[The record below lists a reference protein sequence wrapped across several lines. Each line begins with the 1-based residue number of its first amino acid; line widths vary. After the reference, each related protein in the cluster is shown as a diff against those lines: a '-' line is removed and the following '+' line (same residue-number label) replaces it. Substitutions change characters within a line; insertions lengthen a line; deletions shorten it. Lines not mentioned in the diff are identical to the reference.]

1 MNALD
6 RKLWR
11 DLGQMKSQA
20 LAIALV
26 VMCGVGTYIMFL
38 ATLGALRV
46 TQDSYYRDY
55 RFADVFVTLKR
66 APESLRQ
73 RVQDIA
79 GVDQVETRVVAQV
92 RLDMPAFDEPVTA
105 LMVSLSDSLS
115 DSGSHGL
122 NALHLRE
129 GRLPAPGRPDEVVVS
144 TPFAQAHALQ
154 LGDRFYAI
162 LNGRRQALTLTGTA
176 LSPEFIQQMRPGSAF
191 PDYKRYGVMWMGRR
205 AFGQAYDMHDAFNDL
220 ALSLLPHADSQTVID
235 RIDELLKPYGG
246 LGAYPR
252 KDQRSHRFLN
262 QELQQLGTL
271 ASLFPAMF
279 MGIAAFLLKVV
290 IGRLVAMQREQVAT
304 LKAFGYGNLAVLWHY
319 LKMVS
324 VIVGLGIVGGIALG
338 TWLGKVLSG
347 IYMTFYH
354 FPYLKFSLPPGTAL
368 QAAAASLLAAGLG
381 TVFAVW
387 RAATLRPAQA
397 MRPEPPAS
405 YRETWVE
412 KLGLKRWLSQPTRM
426 IIRHIQRQTLKSML
440 TVLGIAMACG
450 IILTGLFQRDTV
462 GYMVNIH
469 FGMAQRED
477 LSLTFTDPT
486 AYRARFDLLGL
497 PGVRHVEVFRAVPVR
512 LRHAQRSYRTN
523 IRGIEPGGDIARV
536 LDTDLR
542 PVALPAEG
550 ILMTDFLARMLDV
563 RTGDRVVIEVLEGNR
578 PVREATV
585 SGLVREYL
593 GVSGYMHLAALN
605 RFMQEGPTLSGAYL
619 SVDSA
624 QIQSLYAQ
632 LKGMPRVAGVAQRAQ
647 EIRNFNRV
655 MNETMLFFTYVATV
669 FAVIIAFGVIYNSAR
684 IALTERGR
692 ELASLRVLG
701 FTRAEIAYIL
711 LGELGIL
718 TLAAIPLGLWL
729 GRGMCYY
736 IAHTMQSDLFRVPV
750 VLAPQT
756 YAFAVTVVLFSALLS
771 GLAVRRR
778 LDQLDLIAVL
788 KAAE

>member
-1 MNALD
+1 MKALD

-11 DLGQMKSQA
+11 DLWQMKSQA

-38 ATLGALRV
+38 TTLGALRA

-55 RFADVFVTLKR
+55 RFAEVFSTLKR
-66 APESLRQ
+66 APEPLRQ
-73 RVQDIA
+73 RMQAIA
-79 GVDQVETRVVAQV
+79 GVDQAETRVVAQV
-92 RLDMPAFDEPVTA
+92 RLDMPAFAEPVTA
-105 LMVSLSDSLS
+105 LMVSVS

-129 GRLPAPGRPDEVVVS
+129 GRLPAPERPDEVVVS
-144 TPFAQAHALQ
+144 TPFAQAHKLQ
-154 LGDRFYAI
+154 PGDRFYAI
-162 LNGRRQALTLTGTA
+162 LNGRRQALTLVGTA

-205 AFGQAYDMHDAFNDL
+205 ALGQAYDMHGAFNDL
-220 ALSLLPHADSQTVID
+220 ALSLRPGADSQYVID

-246 LGAYPR
+246 LGAYAR
-252 KDQRSHRFLN
+252 RDQRSHRFLS
-262 QELQQLGTL
+262 QELEQLGTL
-271 ASLFPAMF
+271 ATLFPAMF
-279 MGIAAFLLKVV
+279 MGIAAFLLNVV
-290 IGRLVAMQREQVAT
+290 IGRLVAMQREQIAT
-304 LKAFGYGNLAVLWHY
+304 LKAFGYNNLAVLWHY

-324 VIVGLGIVGGIALG
+324 VIVGLGVASGTALG
-338 TWLGKVLSG
+338 VWLGQVLSG
-347 IYMTFYH
+347 IYMEFYH
-354 FPYLKFSLPPGTAL
+354 FPYLKFSLQPGTVAE
-368 QAAAASLLAAGLG
+368 AAVASLLAAGAG

-397 MRPEPPAS
+397 MRPEPPAN

-426 IIRHIQRQTLKSML
+426 IIRHIQRRALKSML
-440 TVLGIAMACG
+440 TLLGIALACG
-450 IILTGLFQRDTV
+450 IILTGLFQRDTTS
-462 GYMVNIH
+462 YMVNIQ

-477 LSLTFTDPT
+477 LSVTFTDPT
-486 AYRARFDLLGL
+486 AYRVRFDLLGL
-497 PGVRHVEVFRAVPVR
+497 PGVQRVEVFRAVPVR
-512 LRHAQRSYRTN
+512 LRHGHHSYRTG
-523 IRGIEPGGDIARV
+523 IRGVEPGGDIQRL
-536 LDTDLR
+536 LDADLR
-542 PVALPAEG
+542 PVALPSDG
-550 ILMTDFLARMLDV
+550 ILLTDFLAKLLDV
-563 RTGDRVVIEVLEGNR
+563 RVGDRVVVEVLEGNR

-585 SGLVREYL
+585 AGLVNEYI
-593 GVSGYMHLAALN
+593 GVSGYMDLAALN

-624 QIQSLYAQ
+624 QLQSLYAQ
-632 LKGMPRVAGVAQRAQ
+632 LKGMPRIAGVAERAQ

-655 MNETMLFFTYVATV
+655 MQETMLFFTYVATV

-684 IALTERGR
+684 IALTERGH

-718 TLAAIPLGLWL
+718 TLFAIPLGLWL
-729 GRGMCYY
+729 GVWMCYF
-736 IAHTMQSDLFRVPV
+736 IASTMQNDLFRVPV
-750 VLAPQT
+750 VLVPQT
-756 YAFAVTVVLFSALLS
+756 YAFAAAVVLVSAILS

-788 KAAE
+788 KTAE

>member
-1 MNALD
+1 MKALD

-11 DLGQMKSQA
+11 DLAQMKSQA

-26 VMCGVGTYIMFL
+26 VMCGVGTFIMFL
-38 ATLGALRV
+38 STLEALRA

-55 RFADVFVTLKR
+55 RFAEVFVSLKR

-73 RVQDIA
+73 HVLDIP
-79 GVDQVETRVVAQV
+79 GVAQAETRVKAQV
-92 RLDMPAFDEPVTA
+92 RVDMPGFDEPVTA
-105 LMVSLSDSLS
+105 LMVSVSDR
-115 DSGSHGL
+115 GRHGL

-129 GRLPAPGRPDEVVVS
+129 GRLPSPWRADEVAVS

-162 LNGRRQALTLTGTA
+162 LNGRRQELTVVGTA
-176 LSPEFIQQMRPGSAF
+176 LSPEFIQQLRPGSAF
-191 PDYKRYGVMWMGRR
+191 PDYKRYGVMWMARR
-205 AFGQAYDMHDAFNDL
+205 ALGQAYDMEGAFNDL
-220 ALSLLPHADSQTVID
+220 ALSLQPHADSQDVID

-246 LGAYPR
+246 LGAYAR
-252 KDQRSHRFLN
+252 RDQLSHRFLT

-271 ASLFPAMF
+271 ASLFPTMF
-279 MGIAAFLLKVV
+279 MGIAAFLLNVV

-324 VIVGLGIVGGIALG
+324 MIVGLGVVGGTALG
-338 TWLGKVLSG
+338 VWLGKMLSG
-347 IYMTFYH
+347 IYMEFYH
-354 FPYLKFSLPPGTAL
+354 FPYLKFALQPGTAL
-368 QAAAASLLAAGLG
+368 MAAALSLLAAGAG

-397 MRPEPPAS
+397 MRPEPPAR

-412 KLGLKRWLSQPTRM
+412 KLGLKRWLSQPARM
-426 IIRHIQRQTLKSML
+426 IIRHIQRQMFKSTL

-462 GYMVNIH
+462 GYMVNIQ
-469 FGMAQRED
+469 FGMKQRED
-477 LSLTFTDPT
+477 LAVTFTDPT

-497 PGVRHVEVFRAVPVR
+497 PEVQHVEVFRAVPVR
-512 LRHAQRSYRTN
+512 LRHTHHSYRTS
-523 IRGIEPGGDIARV
+523 IRGIEPGGDITRV
-536 LDTDLR
+536 LDASLR
-542 PVALPAEG
+542 PVTLPADG
-550 ILMTDFLARMLDV
+550 ILLTDFLAGMLDV
-563 RTGDRVVIEVLEGNR
+563 RVGDRVVIEILEGNR
-578 PVREATV
+578 PVRETVV

-605 RFMQEGPTLSGAYL
+605 RFMQEGPTISGAYL
-619 SVDSA
+619 SIDNA
-624 QIQSLYAQ
+624 QLQSLYSR
-632 LKGMPRVAGVAQRAQ
+632 LKGMPRVAGVTERVQ
-647 EIRNFNRV
+647 EIRNFKRV
-655 MNETMLFFTYVATV
+655 MQETMLFFTYVATV
-669 FAVIIAFGVIYNSAR
+669 FSVIIAFGVIYNSAR

-701 FTRAEIAYIL
+701 FTRAEISYIL
-711 LGELGIL
+711 LGELGLL
-718 TLAAIPLGLWL
+718 TLFAIPLGLWL

-736 IAHTMQSDLFRVPV
+736 IARTMQSDLFRVPV
-750 VLAPQT
+750 VLIPQT
-756 YAFAVTVVLFSALLS
+756 YAFATTVVLVSALLS

>member
-1 MNALD
+1 VKALD

-11 DLGQMKSQA
+11 DLWQMKSQA
-20 LAIALV
+20 LAIAMV

-38 ATLGALRV
+38 TTLGALRA
-46 TQDSYYRDY
+46 TQDSYYREY
-55 RFADVFVTLKR
+55 RFAEVFVTLKR

-73 RVQDIA
+73 RVQEVT

-92 RLDMPAFDEPVTA
+92 RLDMPTFAEPVTA
-105 LMVSLSDSLS
+105 LMVSLP
-115 DSGSHGL
+115 DSGRIGL

-162 LNGRRQALTLTGTA
+162 LNGRRQALTVVGTA
-176 LSPEFIQQMRPGSAF
+176 LSPEFVQQLRPGSAF

-205 AFGQAYDMHDAFNDL
+205 ALGQAYDMQGAFNDL
-220 ALSLLPHADSQTVID
+220 ALSLRPGADSAYVID
-235 RIDELLKPYGG
+235 RVDELLMPYGG

-252 KDQRSHRFLN
+252 RDQRSHRFLN
-262 QELQQLGTL
+262 QELEQLGTL
-271 ASLFPAMF
+271 ASLFPVMF
-279 MGIAAFLLKVV
+279 MGIAAFLLNVV
-290 IGRLVAMQREQVAT
+290 IGRLVAMQREQIAT
-304 LKAFGYGNLAVLWHY
+304 LKAFGYSNLAVLLHY

-324 VIVGLGIVGGIALG
+324 LIVVLG
-338 TWLGKVLSG
+338 VLSG
-347 IYMTFYH
+347 TALGVWLGRVLSEIYMKFYH
-354 FPYLKFSLPPGTAL
+354 FPYLIFSLQPNTVAE
-368 QAAAASLLAAGLG
+368 AAGASLLAAGG
-381 TVFAVW
+381 GAVFAVW

-405 YRETWVE
+405 YREAWVE
-412 KLGLKRWLSQPTRM
+412 KLGLKRWLSQPARM
-426 IIRHIQRQTLKSML
+426 IIRHIQRRALKSTL
-440 TVLGIAMACG
+440 TLLGIAMACG

-462 GYMVNIH
+462 SYMVNVQ

-477 LSLTFTDPT
+477 ISLTFTDPT
-486 AYRARFDLLGL
+486 AYRVRFDLLGL
-497 PGVRHVEVFRAVPVR
+497 PGVEHVEVFRAVPVR
-512 LRHAQRSYRTN
+512 LRHGHRSYRTG
-523 IRGIEPGGDIARV
+523 IRGVEPGGDIQRL
-536 LDTDLR
+536 LDVDLR
-542 PVALPAEG
+542 PVPLSSEG
-550 ILMTDFLARMLDV
+550 ILLTDFLAKMLDV
-563 RTGDRVVIEVLEGNR
+563 RVGDRVVVEVLEGNR

-593 GVSGYMHLAALN
+593 GVSGYMNLAALN
-605 RFMQEGPTLSGAYL
+605 RFMREGPTLSGAYL

-624 QIQSLYAQ
+624 QLQPLYER
-632 LKGMPRVAGVAQRAQ
+632 LKGMPRVAGVAERVQ

-655 MNETMLFFTYVATV
+655 MQETMLFFTYVATV
-669 FAVIIAFGVIYNSAR
+669 FSVIIAFGVIYNSAR
-684 IALTERGR
+684 IALTESGH

-718 TLAAIPLGLWL
+718 TLFAIPLGLWL
-729 GRGMCYY
+729 GEWMCYY
-736 IAHTMQSDLFRVPV
+736 IAHTMQNDLFRVPV
-750 VLAPQT
+750 VLVPQT
-756 YAFAVTVVLFSALLS
+756 YAFAASVVLVSAIVS

-788 KAAE
+788 KTAE

>member
-1 MNALD
+1 MKALD

-26 VMCGVGTYIMFL
+26 VMCGVGTFIMFL
-38 ATLGALRV
+38 SALQALRA

-55 RFADVFVTLKR
+55 RFADIFVSLKR

-73 RVQDIA
+73 RIQDID
-79 GVDQVETRVVAQV
+79 GVDKVETRVVAQV
-92 RLDMPAFDEPVTA
+92 RLDMPDFDEPVTA
-105 LMVSLSDSLS
+105 LMVSVSDN
-115 DSGSHGL
+115 GRQGL

-129 GRLPAPGRPDEVVVS
+129 GRLPAADRPDEVVVS
-144 TPFAQAHALQ
+144 APFAKAHALQ
-154 LGDRFYAI
+154 PGDRIYAI
-162 LNGRRQALTLTGTA
+162 LNGRRQALTVAGSA
-176 LSPEFIQQMRPGSAF
+176 LSPEFIQQLRPGSAF
-191 PDYKRYGVMWMGRR
+191 PDFKRYGVMWMERR
-205 AFGQAYDMHDAFNDL
+205 AFGQAYDMHNAFNDL
-220 ALSLLPHADSQTVID
+220 TLSLRPGADRQAIID
-235 RIDELLKPYGG
+235 RLDELLKPYGG
-246 LGAYPR
+246 LGADAR

-262 QELQQLGTL
+262 QELEQLGTL

-279 MGIAAFLLKVV
+279 MGIAAFLLNVV

-304 LKAFGYGNLAVLWHY
+304 LKAFGYGNVDVLWHY

-324 VIVGLGIVGGIALG
+324 VIVGLGIIGGIALG
-338 TWLGKVLSG
+338 AWLGKGLSD
-347 IYMTFYH
+347 IYTEFYH
-354 FPYLKFSLPPGTAL
+354 FPYLKFSLHPATVL
-368 QAAAASLLAAGLG
+368 QAAIASLMAAGLG

-387 RAATLRPAQA
+387 RAASLRPAQA
-397 MRPEPPAS
+397 MRPEPPAR

-412 KLGLKRWLSQPTRM
+412 KLGMKRWLSQPTRM
-426 IIRHIQRQTLKSML
+426 IIRHIQRQTVKSAF

-462 GYMVNIH
+462 SYMVNIQ

-486 AYRARFDLLGL
+486 SYRARFDLLAL
-497 PGVRHVEVFRAVPVR
+497 PGVQHVEGFRSVPVR
-512 LRHAQRSYRTN
+512 LRHAQHTYRTG

-536 LDTDLR
+536 LDADLQ

-550 ILMTDFLARMLDV
+550 ILLTDFLGKLLDV
-563 RTGDRVVIEVLEGNR
+563 RVGDRVIVEVLEGNR
-578 PVREATV
+578 PVREAVV

-593 GVSGYMHLAALN
+593 GVSAYMQLAALN

-619 SVDSA
+619 STDSA
-624 QIQSLYAQ
+624 QLSSLYAR
-632 LKGMPRVAGVAQRAQ
+632 LKSMPRIAGVAERVQ
-647 EIRNFNRV
+647 EIRNFNRM

-669 FAVIIAFGVIYNSAR
+669 FAIIIAFGVIYNSAR

-729 GRGMCYY
+729 GQWMCYY
-736 IAHTMQSDLFRVPV
+736 IAHTMQNDLFRVPV

-756 YAFAVTVVLFSALLS
+756 YAFAASVVLFSALLS

-778 LDQLDLIAVL
+778 LDQLDLVAVL

>member
-1 MNALD
+1 MKALD

-26 VMCGVGTYIMFL
+26 VMCGVSTYIMFL
-38 ATLGALRV
+38 TALGALRA
-46 TQDSYYRDY
+46 TQESYYRDY
-55 RFADVFVTLKR
+55 RFADIFVSLKR

-73 RVQDIA
+73 RIQDID

-92 RLDMPAFDEPVTA
+92 RLDMPDFNEPVTA
-105 LMVSLSDSLS
+105 LMVSVSEN
-115 DSGSHGL
+115 GRRGL

-129 GRLPAPGRPDEVVVS
+129 GRLPATERPDEVVVS

-154 LGDRFYAI
+154 LGDRFDAI
-162 LNGRRQALTLTGTA
+162 LNGRRQALTVVGSA
-176 LSPEFIQQMRPGSAF
+176 LSPEFIQQLRPGSAF

-205 AFGQAYDMHDAFNDL
+205 AFGQAYDMHNAFNDL
-220 ALSLLPHADSQTVID
+220 TLSLRPGADSQTVID

-246 LGAYPR
+246 LGADAR

-271 ASLFPAMF
+271 ASLFPALF
-279 MGIAAFLLKVV
+279 MGIAAFLLNVV

-304 LKAFGYGNLAVLWHY
+304 LKAFGYGNGAVLWHY

-324 VIVGLGIVGGIALG
+324 VIVGLGIIGGTALG
-338 TWLGKVLSG
+338 AWLGKGLSD
-347 IYMTFYH
+347 IYTEFYH
-354 FPYLKFSLPPGTAL
+354 FPYLKFSLLPATVL
-368 QAAAASLLAAGLG
+368 QAAIASLMAAGLG

-387 RAATLRPAQA
+387 RAASLRPAQA
-397 MRPEPPAS
+397 MRPEPPAR

-412 KLGLKRWLSQPTRM
+412 KWGLKRWLSQPTRM
-426 IIRHIQRQTLKSML
+426 IIRHIQRQTIKSAL
-440 TVLGIAMACG
+440 SVLGIAMACG

-462 GYMVNIH
+462 GYMVNIQ

-486 AYRARFDLLGL
+486 SYRARFDLLAL
-497 PGVRHVEVFRAVPVR
+497 PGVQRVEVFRAVPVR
-512 LRHAQRSYRTN
+512 LRHAQHSYRTG
-523 IRGIEPGGDIARV
+523 IRGIEPNGDIARV
-536 LDTDLR
+536 LDADLR
-542 PVALPAEG
+542 PVTLPAEG
-550 ILMTDFLARMLDV
+550 ILLTDFLGKLLDV
-563 RTGDRVVIEVLEGNR
+563 RVGDRVIVEVLEGNR
-578 PVREATV
+578 PVREAIV

-593 GVSGYMHLAALN
+593 GVSAYMQLAALN
-605 RFMQEGPTLSGAYL
+605 NFMQEGPTLSGAYI
-619 SVDSA
+619 SIDSA
-624 QIQSLYAQ
+624 QLTSLYTR
-632 LKGMPRVAGVAQRAQ
+632 LKGMPRIAGVAERVQ
-647 EIRNFNRV
+647 EIRNFNRM

-669 FAVIIAFGVIYNSAR
+669 FAIIIAFGVIYNSAR

-718 TLAAIPLGLWL
+718 TLVAIPLGLWL
-729 GRGMCYY
+729 GRWMCYY
-736 IAHTMQSDLFRVPV
+736 IAHTMQNDLFRVPV

-756 YAFAVTVVLFSALLS
+756 YAFAATVVLFSALLS